1 MTTWSVRVELA
12 PGETPVVDEALDEL
26 TDRLA
31 EFGAAVGV
39 EEDGHLAVQLT
50 VEAGTRRA
58 AFERGDKAVATALAG
73 LIDGEAVEVQVLT
86 YAEFERRMEQPRVP
100 ELWGVSE
107 AAEFLGVTN
116 PRIDQLVKEYP
127 ERLPMLTK
135 LAGKQGARIWLKST
149 WVRFGATWE
158 RKRGRPAKAS
168 TADGTT
174 APGSTPATAG

>member
-31 EFGAAVGV
+31 EFGAALAVD
-39 EEDGHLAVQLT
+39 EDGHLAVQLT

-58 AFERGDKAVATALAG
+58 AFDRGDKAVTTALDG
-73 LIDGEAVEVQVLT
+73 LIDGEPVEVQVLT
-86 YAEFERRMEQPRVP
+86 YTEFERRLDRPRLP

-107 AAEFLGVTN
+107 AADFLGVTN

-127 ERLPMLTK
+127 ERLPMVTK

-149 WVRFGATWE
+149 WVHFGATWE
-158 RKRGRPAKAS
+158 RKRGRPAKTS
-168 TADGTT
+168 TAD
-174 APGSTPATAG
+174 STPQSGTSPSTAG